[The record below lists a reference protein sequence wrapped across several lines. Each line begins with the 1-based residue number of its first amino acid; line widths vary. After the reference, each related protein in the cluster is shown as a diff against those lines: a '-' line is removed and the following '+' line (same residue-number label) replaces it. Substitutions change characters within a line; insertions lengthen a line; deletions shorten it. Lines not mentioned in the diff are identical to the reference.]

1 MLKQPILDE
10 LNYFVSMSQHRGFV
24 SKEVT
29 SQLVSCSLRLL
40 EDLVVSREAVLEY
53 FSKVFDTNIQIYISF
68 LEVCCKIHK

>member
-1 MLKQPILDE
+1 MIKQPILDE
-10 LNYFVSMSQHRGFV
+10 LNYFVTMSQHRGFL
-24 SKEVT
+24 SKEVN

-68 LEVCCKIHK
+68 LEV